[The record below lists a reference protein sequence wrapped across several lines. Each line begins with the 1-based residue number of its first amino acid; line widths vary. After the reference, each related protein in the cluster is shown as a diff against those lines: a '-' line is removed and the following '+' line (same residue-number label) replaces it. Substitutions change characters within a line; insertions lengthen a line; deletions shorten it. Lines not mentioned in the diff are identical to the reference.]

1 MRTAGCA
8 IAREKIVSPCSPIAV
23 TRIVPLSAGVDPGV
37 ATMIRDPSVDTV
49 HIIRAAN
56 GIATTRSQFLP
67 CSTTSVR
74 YGGSIVTLRWIEP
87 LHEARRRCVA
97 ERS

>member
-1 MRTAGCA
+1 MRTAGWG
-8 IAREKIVSPCSPIAV
+8 ITREKIVSPRSPIAV
-23 TRIVPLSAGVDPGV
+23 TRIVPLSAGVDPGA
-37 ATMIRDPSVDTV
+37 ATMIRDPSADTV

-56 GIATTRSQFLP
+56 GMAATRSQFLLR
-67 CSTTSVR
+67 SATSVR

-87 LHEARRRCVA
+87 LHDARRRCVP